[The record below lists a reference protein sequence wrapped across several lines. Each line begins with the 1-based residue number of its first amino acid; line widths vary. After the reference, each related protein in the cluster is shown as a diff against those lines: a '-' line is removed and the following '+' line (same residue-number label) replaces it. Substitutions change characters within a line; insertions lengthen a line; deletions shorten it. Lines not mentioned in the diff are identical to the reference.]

1 MAIVE
6 IKGLKGVVDKLNR
19 LGKDIDTIADNSL
32 YKSAYDIKREVEKNI
47 RTVTASYNGHTYK
60 AVDTGMLLR
69 SIHVEKLG
77 KCRYAVGTNVKYAPM
92 VEYGTGAAGD
102 PTVPHTARPKW
113 VYYNPAI
120 GAYRTAY
127 PQPPRPY
134 MHPAFET
141 KRAVVTMNL
150 SRAIINA
157 GKER

>member
-1 MAIVE
+1 MSVVE
-6 IKGLKGVVDKLNR
+6 IKGLQGIVDKLNR
-19 LGKDIDTIADNSL
+19 LGKDINSIVDDSL
-32 YKSAYDIKREVEKNI
+32 RESAYDVKREVEKNI

-60 AVDTGMLLR
+60 AVDTGRLFR

-77 KCRYAVGTNVKYAPM
+77 YCRYAVGTNVEYAPM

-102 PTVPHTARPKW
+102 PAVPHTARPKW
-113 VYYNPAI
+113 VYYNPAL
-120 GAYRTAY
+120 GEYRTAY

-150 SRAIINA
+150 TLAIINA
-157 GKER
+157 GRKR